1 MAIVTL
7 RGKEQ
12 NTLGDLPNVGSTA
25 PDFVLTRNSLKDVSL
40 GEFHGKRLLIYT
52 VPSLDTPVCATTT
65 KRLNEEMANY
75 PDAQA
80 LVVSADLPFAQGRF
94 CGAEKLKNVLPLSM
108 MRSKK
113 FAEDYGVLLVDGP
126 LAGLSARAV
135 LVLNEESQVVYSQWV
150 REITDEPNFSAA
162 LLALSAPA

>member
-7 RGKEQ
+7 RGKKQ
-12 NTLGDLPNVGSTA
+12 NTLGELPGVGCVA
-25 PDFVLTRNSLKDVSL
+25 PDFVLTRNSLKDISL
-40 GEFHGKRLLIYT
+40 DEFHGKQLLIYT

-75 PDAQA
+75 PDVKA

-94 CGAEKLKNVLPLSM
+94 CGAEKLKNILSLSM

-126 LAGLSARAV
+126 LAGLSARALVV
-135 LVLNEESQVVYSQWV
+135 LDETHRVVYSQWV
-150 REITDEPNFSAA
+150 KEITDEPDFSV
-162 LLALSAPA
+162 ALSALA